1 MNENCLS
8 QLNKVVPLAPFFW
21 QLPRFEA
28 TEVYVFHPRLQGF
41 LNTKKKKV
49 VFLETK
55 SKKDYTWNM
64 ESYGT
69 EYGSPIIR

>member
-41 LNTKKKKV
+41 LNTKKKKS
-49 VFLETK
+49 T
-55 SKKDYTWNM
+55 SSNY
-64 ESYGT
+64 
-69 EYGSPIIR
+69 

>member
-41 LNTKKKKV
+41 LNTQKKKKY
-49 VFLETK
+49 FLQLL
-55 SKKDYTWNM
+55 
-64 ESYGT
+64 SYPFL
-69 EYGSPIIR
+69 SF

>member
-49 VFLETK
+49 LPPITK
-55 SKKDYTWNM
+55 LWATL
-64 ESYGT
+64 
-69 EYGSPIIR
+69 